1 MRTLQIGKIPFTA
14 ARIRMQPFARLTKRL
29 AQLLGADPKA
39 LLHTKH
45 LKGIEYRHDCDEIW
59 DLTRRL
65 ATPFAVSS
73 FHPNKKTAV
82 RNDRTAV

>member
-1 MRTLQIGKIPFTA
+1 
-14 ARIRMQPFARLTKRL
+14 MQPFARLTKRL
-29 AQLLGADPKA
+29 AQLLGADTKA

-45 LKGIEYRHDCDEIW
+45 LKSIEYRHDCDEIW

-73 FHPNKKTAV
+73 FHQKKPPSGMTE
-82 RNDRTAV
+82 RRFDDFYLRIRR